1 MQNREC
7 ILCPVRYGLQMPPPG
22 DEHMAQT
29 RKLFRHKRKERAL
42 MAGRLLTIL
51 AWALLLA
58 PDFAQAAIYTFV
70 DQQGTV
76 HFTNVPNDPRYRPEP
91 ERPHYRRSSRP
102 ARAGDPRLYEE
113 HIRRAAKRYEMD
125 PLLIKAV
132 IKTESNFDCMAVSS
146 KGAQGLMQLMPETA
160 ADLNV
165 WNPFDPQENIY
176 GGTNYLCQM
185 MTRFGGNIR
194 LALAAY
200 NAGPSRVEAAQGI
213 PMIPETQQ
221 YVAKVLQH
229 YRQLTA
235 AAASPSRWLGAAN

>member
-1 MQNREC
+1 
-7 ILCPVRYGLQMPPPG
+7 
-22 DEHMAQT
+22 MAQT
-29 RKLFRHKRKERAL
+29 RKPSRRKGKRRAL
-42 MAGRLLTIL
+42 MAGHLLTAL
-51 AWALLLA
+51 VWTLLLA
-58 PDFAQAAIYTFV
+58 PDGAQAAIYTFV

-76 HFTNVPNDPRYRPEP
+76 HFTNVPNDPRYRPEAI
-91 ERPHYRRSSRP
+91 RPQYRRSRV

-113 HIRRAAKRYEMD
+113 HIRRAASRYEMD

-165 WNPFDPQENIY
+165 WNPFDPQANIF

-185 MTRFGGNIR
+185 MARFGGNLK

-200 NAGPSRVEAAQGI
+200 NAGPGKVEAAQGI
-213 PMIPETQQ
+213 PLIPETQQ

-229 YRQLTA
+229 YRQMT
-235 AAASPSRWLGAAN
+235 AAASPSSRWLGAAN